1 MVQATEAYI
10 AKFKAEKAVLGL
22 EPVSEGVEAA
32 AREKLQ
38 KILSDRGT
46 VEVEK
51 DADIAASDFLQ
62 SLGETTQEQKCVEL
76 PIWCSEFLIYVNIC
90 DVFIFDT
97 CRVEIDVPKRTHRHK
112 SLGKKLREKEELR
125 AKELR
130 AALRLLENHER

>member
-1 MVQATEAYI
+1 MKNGNFWMVQATEAYI

-76 PIWCSEFLIYVNIC
+76 PI
-90 DVFIFDT
+90 
-97 CRVEIDVPKRTHRHK
+97 
-112 SLGKKLREKEELR
+112 
-125 AKELR
+125 
-130 AALRLLENHER
+130 